1 MMKYLKSKLVFGLMT
16 VFLFSALGISAQQNS
31 VTPKVKTVVVY
42 EEKFDKLVSKKLKE
56 SETTY
61 DVNGNIL
68 EDIQYK
74 EGKVDKHFKY
84 EYDANNNKIRE
95 TEFDP
100 SGNISEYSEY
110 KYDRNLRIEKTVFT
124 PQGKMTL
131 KKAYIYTTY

>member
-1 MMKYLKSKLVFGLMT
+1 MKTTKSTLVLGLMT
-16 VFLFSALGISAQQNS
+16 VYLFTAVSVSAQQNPA
-31 VTPKVKTVVVY
+31 TPKVKTVVVY
-42 EEKFDKLVSKKLKE
+42 EEKFDKIVSKKLKE

-84 EYDANNNKIRE
+84 QYDANNNKIKE
-95 TEFDP
+95 TEYDP
-100 SGNISEYSEY
+100 SGKIAEYSEY
-110 KYDRNLRIEKTVFT
+110 KYDKNLRVEKTVYD
-124 PQGKMTL
+124 PQGKITL